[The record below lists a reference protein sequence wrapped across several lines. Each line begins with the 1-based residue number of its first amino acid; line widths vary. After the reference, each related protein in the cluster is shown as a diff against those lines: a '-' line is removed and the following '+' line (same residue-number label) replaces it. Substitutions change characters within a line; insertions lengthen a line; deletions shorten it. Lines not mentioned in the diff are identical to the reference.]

1 MIARTRTQY
10 RIILNMKFNNKLVQ
24 RKKGGKNER
33 GSWFITSD
41 LDNSMEIIKDDDFP
55 LRPDRRPKYFMF
67 TMVLNTSLWI
77 YATISRY
84 MFKHN
89 QRKSQYIGSN
99 IHIFQ
104 LQHGFHIN
112 IESGCSFI
120 VQIYKQKLTTN
131 VQVIYYFIQKMSS
144 IKQQ

>member
-41 LDNSMEIIKDDDFP
+41 LDNSIEIIKDDDFP

-84 MFKHN
+84 ML
-89 QRKSQYIGSN
+89 S
-99 IHIFQ
+99 
-104 LQHGFHIN
+104 
-112 IESGCSFI
+112 
-120 VQIYKQKLTTN
+120 TTN
-131 VQVIYYFIQKMSS
+131 INPSTYAQTFIFFNCGMVFIST
-144 IKQQ
+144 